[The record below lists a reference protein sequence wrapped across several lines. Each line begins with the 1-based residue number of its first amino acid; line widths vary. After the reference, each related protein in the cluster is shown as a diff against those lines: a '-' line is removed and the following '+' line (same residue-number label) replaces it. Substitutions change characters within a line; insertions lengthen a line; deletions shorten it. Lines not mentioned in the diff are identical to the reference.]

1 MKVFKNILMVIG
13 GIVLFLI
20 VLVVIIILVVSL
32 TSKKMVCKSSEGNI
46 TLNYN
51 NKTIVGYVAT
61 GSISYNLSG
70 QKAYAEKVGID
81 TYLDEFAAWF
91 KENTSGTCNR

>member
-1 MKVFKNILMVIG
+1 MKAFKNILMIIG
-13 GIVLFLI
+13 GIVVFLI
-20 VLVVIIILVVSL
+20 ILVVIIVLVVSL

-46 TLNYN
+46 TLSYN
-51 NKTIVGYVAT
+51 SKTIVGYVAT
-61 GSISYNLSG
+61 GGVSYNLSG

-81 TYLDEFAAWF
+81 IYLDEFATWF